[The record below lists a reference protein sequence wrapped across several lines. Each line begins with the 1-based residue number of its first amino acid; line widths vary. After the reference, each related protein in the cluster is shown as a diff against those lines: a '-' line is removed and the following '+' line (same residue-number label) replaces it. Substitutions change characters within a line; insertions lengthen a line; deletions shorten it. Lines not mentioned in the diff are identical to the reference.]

1 MKIYLH
7 RLMLL
12 LIAWTMSLAA
22 IADDFTLKGKVVDEE
37 EHALEFVTVMC
48 PSQGKVTMT
57 NLKGEFNLDMHS
69 ADSVEIRFSM
79 TVSSAAQSEQTW
91 FPAVS
96 VSAGTY
102 ENALMPDPLNA

>member
-57 NLKGEFNLDMHS
+57 NLKENS
-69 ADSVEIRFSM
+69 ISTCIPPTPWKSDSR
-79 TVSSAAQSEQTW
+79 
-91 FPAVS
+91 
-96 VSAGTY
+96 
-102 ENALMPDPLNA
+102 

>member
-12 LIAWTMSLAA
+12 LIACTMSIAA

-69 ADSVEIRFSM
+69 ADSVEIKNSRM
-79 TVSSAAQSEQTW
+79 GHV
-91 FPAVS
+91 PRRRRRRNRK
-96 VSAGTY
+96 GTKT
-102 ENALMPDPLNA
+102 EKRVQKR